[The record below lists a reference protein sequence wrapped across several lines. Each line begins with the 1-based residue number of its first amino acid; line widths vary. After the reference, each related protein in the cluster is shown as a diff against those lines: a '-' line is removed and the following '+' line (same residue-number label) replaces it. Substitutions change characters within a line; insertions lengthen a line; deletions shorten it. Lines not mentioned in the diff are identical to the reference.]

1 MRFIEPG
8 TPSDFELVP
17 SLAVMGP
24 TPVWVKDERYNPV
37 RIDGDSVSVVKLVS
51 ELAERFGTVHY
62 IDILGIRKGV
72 VDWEVFRAAVEKSD
86 RIWADMGVIY
96 SDGLIDVIMAG
107 AQEVVVTTKMID
119 SLEEI
124 VSSFELTENLILQ
137 IDYDGSLVS
146 RDRNIRKMS
155 PGQLVEELSSFGM
168 EMFILDDIREGRAS
182 IDRGFLDQVID
193 KMPEGGKVY
202 AGVEDLREMEE
213 LAEAGISGAIVS
225 CSKLLEGIG

>member
-1 MRFIEPG
+1 MRFVDPG
-8 TPSDFELVP
+8 TPGGFELVP

-24 TPVWVKDERYNPV
+24 TPVWVRDDRYNPI
-37 RIDGDSVSVVKLVS
+37 RIDGENVSVVKLVS
-51 ELAERFGTVHY
+51 DLAAEFGTVHY

-72 VDWEVFRAAVEKSD
+72 VEWDVFWAAVEKSD

-137 IDYDGSLVS
+137 VDYDGSIVS
-146 RDRNIRKMS
+146 RDRDIRKMS
-155 PGQLVEELSSFGM
+155 PGQLIEELASFGM
-168 EMFILDDIREGRAS
+168 EMFILDDIREGRTS
-182 IDRGFLDQVID
+182 IKRDLLDQVLE
-193 KMPEGGKVY
+193 KVPEGGRLY
-202 AGVEDLREMEE
+202 AGIEELHEIEE
-213 LAEAGISGAIVS
+213 LAGAGVSGAIIS